1 MSRPLPTSVT
11 TRVKDIKN
19 LVDDLGRLQL
29 NRDTTGDEMSAHI
42 KREIDAL
49 VNAVNRLRR

>member
-1 MSRPLPTSVT
+1 
-11 TRVKDIKN
+11 VKDIKN

-29 NRDTTGDEMSAHI
+29 DRDTTGDEMSAHI

-49 VNAVNRLRR
+49 VSAVNRLRR